1 VPQGFV
7 NKFFELTTYG
17 AVVLWYRIQRVQ
29 PFAIKFFI
37 RVFKDIFMQRY
48 TWQNIGSLSSRSF
61 ICGYCGN
68 PLASEKGWYA
78 TFVVDNKIHRLIYI
92 CHHCE
97 KATFFDEKG
106 IQTPGVTFGNTVSD
120 IPEKDV
126 ELLYEEARKCTAS
139 GCFTAAVLCCRKL
152 LMHIAVSKKAKTG
165 ASFVEY
171 VEYLVSNHYVPPDSK
186 DWVDHIRKKGNEANH
201 EICIMSSDDAKELL
215 SFMEMILKFLYEF
228 PSRIRKKQNLST
240 TNP

>member
-1 VPQGFV
+1 
-7 NKFFELTTYG
+7 
-17 AVVLWYRIQRVQ
+17 
-29 PFAIKFFI
+29 
-37 RVFKDIFMQRY
+37 MQRY